1 MAFTGY
7 TMSLPA
13 SDFRWHLNAYL
24 NKIMNMKQ
32 NDMSITLPWQYMKE
46 RNGLLLETESR
57 RVVLQIPGM
66 YQTKDILWNTEQDKR
81 NISMYFLA

>member
-1 MAFTGY
+1 
-7 TMSLPA
+7 
-13 SDFRWHLNAYL
+13 
-24 NKIMNMKQ
+24 
-32 NDMSITLPWQYMKE
+32 MKE

-66 YQTKDILWNTEQDKR
+66 YQTKDILWNTEQDKI

>member
-1 MAFTGY
+1 
-7 TMSLPA
+7 
-13 SDFRWHLNAYL
+13 
-24 NKIMNMKQ
+24 
-32 NDMSITLPWQYMKE
+32 MKE